1 MDKRSFLEST
11 IKKGIKDKSFRG
23 DLDSLKTG
31 YYIFQTIMGL
41 LQRMSYTSLPN
52 SDEAVTFDDITTA
65 VIEMI
70 INSIKNTES
79 NK

>member
-1 MDKRSFLEST
+1 M
-11 IKKGIKDKSFRG
+11 
-23 DLDSLKTG
+23 DSLKTG